1 MTKIAIHQKM
11 KLPIA
16 FKTNPPMKAMLPI
29 NTFINPT
36 TMNRINTVMK
46 RPANKVIIPKINSTI
61 IFLSFLFRIKI
72 ENFSKIS
79 KFYLDN
85 EYKKVTQGT
94 LKYFKL

>member
-16 FKTNPPMKAMLPI
+16 FKTNPPMKAILPI
-29 NTFINPT
+29 NSFINPT
-36 TMNRINTVMK
+36 TINRINTVMK
-46 RPANKVIIPKINSTI
+46 RPANKVIIPKINSII

-85 EYKKVTQGT
+85 GYKKVTQET

>member
-16 FKTNPPMKAMLPI
+16 FKTNPPIKAMLPI
-29 NTFINPT
+29 NSFINPT

-61 IFLSFLFRIKI
+61 IILSFLFRINI
-72 ENFSKIS
+72 EQFW
-79 KFYLDN
+79 
-85 EYKKVTQGT
+85 
-94 LKYFKL
+94 